1 MECVHT
7 PALQQSHSGTATALA
22 HKFLDHSN
30 AQVRRIGENYEKF
43 SI

>member
-1 MECVHT
+1 VECVYIS
-7 PALQQSHSGTATALA
+7 ALHQSHSGITTALA

-30 AQVRRIGENYEKF
+30 AQVRRIGEYYEKF